1 VNDNCYAFQVLTNRG
16 TVYSIRFM
24 LRASAVGC
32 LFFFTGAA
40 VHAQFKEIGPP
51 PVSAAVARE
60 QIRTLLEKID
70 STNRKQTVDTISGL
84 LVWYRDLADEE
95 IITAWRGEGRARLPQ
110 VLESL
115 ADARVA
121 SSIVEF
127 SWRQQREATFVPA
140 YVPTLGMLMARYPA
154 SAKLFLDDL
163 LDSARNGRRL
173 PDLSPTEAEAVC
185 RILIDMPD
193 LGTWRRDA
201 LQILPHYRPAAENL
215 LMQDLH
221 GGEGEKSTAA
231 RFWLAD
237 LKWGSPDP
245 VSQQFPRRR
254 PAFTS
259 QGAESLPPSIDAP
272 VTATPEHP
280 TPDRP
285 TPDRPTL
292 LRPTSPPDAPAP
304 APMRAQSGTLQ
315 CVGAPIPQNAEYV
328 FHNVPL
334 GKLQLDYDA
343 KTWDVRV
350 APGEGDTQRLILR
363 NKGTGPQKRC
373 TVHWSIVP

>member
-1 VNDNCYAFQVLTNRG
+1 
-16 TVYSIRFM
+16 M
-24 LRASAVGC
+24 LRASVSGC
-32 LFFFTGAA
+32 LFLLVAGTAL
-40 VHAQFKEIGPP
+40 HAQFKEVGPP
-51 PVSAAVARE
+51 PVSASVARQ
-60 QIRTLLEKID
+60 QIRTLLEKVD
-70 STNRKQTVDTISGL
+70 AANRKQTVDSISSL

-95 IITAWRGEGRARLPQ
+95 MIAAWRGEGRARLPL

-115 ADARVA
+115 ADAQVA
-121 SSIVEF
+121 SGIVEF

-154 SAKLFLDDL
+154 SAKPFLDDL
-163 LDSARNGRRL
+163 LDPARNGRQT
-173 PDLSPTEAEAVC
+173 PDLSPAEAAAVC

-201 LQILPHYRPAAENL
+201 LQILPHYRPAAESL
-215 LMQDLH
+215 LTRDLH
-221 GGEGEKSTAA
+221 GGDGEKSTAA

-237 LKWGSPDP
+237 LKWGSPDS
-245 VSQQFPRRR
+245 VSQSQFPRRR

-259 QGAESLPPSIDAP
+259 QGAESLPPSIDSP
-272 VTATPEHP
+272 VISTPNGSTPEQP
-280 TPDRP
+280 GSARP
-285 TPDRPTL
+285 TTDRPTL
-292 LRPTSPPDAPAP
+292 IRPTPPPPAP
-304 APMRAQSGTLQ
+304 PVATTPTPAPVRAQSGTLQ

-328 FHNVPL
+328 FRNVPP

-343 KTWDVRV
+343 KIWDVRV